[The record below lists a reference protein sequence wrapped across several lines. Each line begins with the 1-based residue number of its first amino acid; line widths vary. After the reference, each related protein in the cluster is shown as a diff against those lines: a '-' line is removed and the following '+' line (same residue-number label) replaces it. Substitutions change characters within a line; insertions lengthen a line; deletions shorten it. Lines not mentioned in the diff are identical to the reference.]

1 MNAHLEYI
9 ADSLVIETF
18 VRDKFIITAE
28 DNVMGSMV
36 NGIQSYVSSIY
47 DPKRPIASIISFI
60 APGLLFSMGNKKIAI
75 LYAIMEALGFNWT
88 SFWSGLGKGVATFI
102 KNSSSKPSEDN
113 VSSHINYLVN
123 NEFKE
128 NYSGQ
133 VDKKKLLDLSHKISF
148 ASNAIEMNKIAES
161 YPIIKNAGLFSKLAG
176 FFIKTISWLVK
187 TALISLGFTVGE
199 GATSGLFGIQKQDED
214 EALVDKLK
222 VSPNV
227 SREIFIDHPN
237 NLSTVWI
244 EHSDI
249 NNINT
254 LLKNWIL
261 NAYPQLNPGI
271 DLIEK
276 SISFQSM
283 VNKFKERN
291 KLAPGLGILS
301 VPRPYQRKAEI
312 VFAIVNG
319 YLQEHSQ
326 EFNE

>member
-9 ADSLVIETF
+9 ADSLIIEAF
-18 VRDKFIITAE
+18 AKDNIITAE
-28 DNVMGSMV
+28 DNVMGPIV

-47 DPKRPIASIISFI
+47 DSRRPIASIASFI

-75 LYAIMEALGFNWT
+75 LYEIMSVLGFNWI
-88 SFWSGLGKGVATFI
+88 SFWNGLGKGIAAFI
-102 KNSSSKPSEDN
+102 KNSKSKPSEDASYSN
-113 VSSHINYLVN
+113 INNMVN
-123 NEFKE
+123 DGFKE

-133 VDKKKLLDLSHKISF
+133 VDKKKLLDIADKIKF
-148 ASNAIEMNKIAES
+148 ASNIVEMNKFTES
-161 YPIIKNAGLFSKLAG
+161 YPLIKNAGLFSKLAG

-187 TALISLGFTVGE
+187 TALISLGLTAGS
-199 GATSGLFGIQKQDED
+199 GAVSGLFGTTKQDED
-214 EALVDKLK
+214 DSLVDKLK

-227 SREIFIDHPN
+227 SREIFVDHPN
-237 NLSTVWI
+237 NLSMVWI

-254 LLKNWIL
+254 LLKSWVL

-271 DLIEK
+271 DLIER
-276 SISFQSM
+276 SRSFQSIL
-283 VNKFKERN
+283 NKFKERN
-291 KLAPGLGILS
+291 RLAPGLGILS

-326 EFNE
+326 EFSE